1 MNNFW
6 HIMNYN
12 HNKNRGFSLA
22 EAMLAT
28 LLLGIATAGLLLPFS
43 AGASIQ
49 AEGNKRTLAAK
60 IGCDLMEE
68 IISTPF
74 DSIVATYDSYTEVQG
89 KVRKCT
95 GKEEFLSD
103 VGGKYSN
110 FSRTISCGYVY
121 VSQQTGLEPP
131 IFILATVKVYYNGI
145 KIVSLSRLIGDYDA
159 DSAFES
165 YSVQ

>member
-1 MNNFW
+1 
-6 HIMNYN
+6 MNYN
-12 HNKNRGFSLA
+12 HKKNRGFTLA

-43 AGASIQ
+43 TGASIR

-74 DSIVATYDSYTEVQG
+74 ESIVATYNGYMEVEG

-95 GKEEFLSD
+95 GEEVFLSD
-103 VGGKYSN
+103 VDGKYSN
-110 FSRTISCGYVY
+110 FSRAVSCEYVY

-131 IFILATVKVYYNGI
+131 IFILVTVKVYYNGI
-145 KIVSLSRLIGDYDA
+145 EIVSLSRLIGDYDA